1 MLQDGNCTLYPLLRN
16 SSQTFTD
23 PRWFELVPVQSIAA
37 HTESLATIGGPTC
50 RNKITIVAVA
60 LQVMFQ
66 YDQPCLFVSFYF
78 LFDAFYVINLVFL
91 IVVALFT
98 ITMLKIEWYIILLLT

>member
-1 MLQDGNCTLYPLLRN
+1 MLLDGNCTLYPLLRN

-66 YDQPCLFVSFYF
+66 LCDQSLSVKNNTLLFH
-78 LFDAFYVINLVFL
+78 I
-91 IVVALFT
+91 
-98 ITMLKIEWYIILLLT
+98 